1 MTRTYLMIAALG
13 LATAACGNSER
24 TQTAQKDAATG
35 QPEVMA
41 SAAAPGGVVPGGAVD
56 VLQREG
62 WRVATV
68 ERQADASTATGAPGQ
83 TG

>member
-1 MTRTYLMIAALG
+1 MTRTYLMIAAVG

-24 TQTAQKDAATG
+24 SQTAQKDAATG
-35 QPEVMA
+35 QPELMA

-62 WRVATV
+62 WRVTTV
-68 ERQADASTATGAPGQ
+68 EQQADASAATGAPGQ

>member
-1 MTRTYLMIAALG
+1 MTRTYIVIAALG

-24 TQTAQKDAATG
+24 TQTAQKDAAIE
-35 QPEVMA
+35 QPELMA

-62 WRVATV
+62 WRVVTV
-68 ERQADASTATGAPGQ
+68 EQQADASTATGTPGQ